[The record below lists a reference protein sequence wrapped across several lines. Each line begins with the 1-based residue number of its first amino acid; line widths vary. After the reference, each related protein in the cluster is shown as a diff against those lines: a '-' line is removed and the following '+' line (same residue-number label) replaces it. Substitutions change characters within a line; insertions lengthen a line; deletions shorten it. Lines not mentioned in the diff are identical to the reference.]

1 MTASG
6 GGVVP
11 RPTPEQWAAALA
23 QLSHQQKPTVAMVRT
38 VATGLGASERSVWR
52 RLRDGPP
59 AKRSVF
65 ELSATDIAAFA
76 DYRGNVAALHRARAA
91 AIAGRTSIAGVP
103 IPAELLSG
111 WAEARPVTVRTLYR
125 AFEAQM
131 TPAAQAAARHGE
143 RARRAKQVYLRRP
156 GTRRNQVWEGDHK
169 NLPILVLPPRGRAI
183 QPWITVF
190 IDDATRVITGW
201 ALSPTP
207 HTGTVLTALRMGM
220 LPDPCGPA
228 TGVPAALRLDQGL
241 EFAANAV
248 AAAAQALGIE
258 APPLPGYH
266 PHLKGKIE
274 RAFRTIDQM
283 LLTALP
289 GFTGGPR
296 KIDGTLEGP
305 LRDDRSTCTAYG
317 DDSPRRDGPLPLP
330 WEVFTDHIRQFIA
343 WYNNEH
349 IHSQLRGHSP
359 AAAWRDDPTPLRT
372 VDETDLRHLMLAG
385 ERRTIGANGIRFRNF
400 VYTDPAGALRERRG
414 KRVEI
419 RYMPHD
425 DTFIHVYLD
434 GQHIATCHPDDTL
447 TDEQVTQYYAAI
459 REQGRN
465 AAAAKRA
472 ASRRARKQLSVLS
485 TAQQTVTDTRLVSAI
500 EATTV
505 TRAARTG
512 DLRRIARTSLL
523 DLRPVTP
530 LVEPIDLEAE
540 EAPWQNRPL

>member
-1 MTASG
+1 
-6 GGVVP
+6 VP

-23 QLSHQQKPTVAMVRT
+23 QLGRQQQPTAAMVRT
-38 VATGLGASERSVWR
+38 IAAGLGVSERSVWR

-59 AKRSVF
+59 VKRPVF

-76 DYRGNVAALHRARAA
+76 DFRGNIAALHRARSA
-91 AIAGRTSIAGVP
+91 AIGGRTTVAGVP
-103 IPAELLSG
+103 ISAELLSG
-111 WAEARPVTVRTLYR
+111 WAGARPVTVRTLYR

-156 GTRRNQVWEGDHK
+156 ATRRNEVWEGDHK

-183 QPWITVF
+183 RPWITMF
-190 IDDATRVITGW
+190 IDDGTRVISGW
-201 ALSPTP
+201 ALSPTA

-220 LPDPCGPA
+220 LADPCGPA
-228 TGVPAALRLDQGL
+228 TGVPEALRLDQGL
-241 EFAANAV
+241 EFAADAV
-248 AAAAQALGIE
+248 AAAAQTLGIE
-258 APPLPGYH
+258 TLRLPGYH

-274 RAFRTIDQM
+274 RVFRTVEQM

-296 KIDGTLEGP
+296 RIDGVLEGP
-305 LRDDRSTCTAYG
+305 LRDDPSACIAYG
-317 DDSPRRDGPLPLP
+317 EDPTHRDRPLPLP
-330 WEVFTDHIRQFIA
+330 WEVFTDHVRQFVT

-349 IHSQLRGHSP
+349 THSQLRGHSP
-359 AAAWRDDPTPLRT
+359 AAAWHDDPTPLRT
-372 VDETDLRHLMLAG
+372 VDETELRHLMLAG

-400 VYTDPAGALRERRG
+400 VYTDPAGALRERG
-414 KRVEI
+414 GQRVDI

-434 GQHIATCHPDDTL
+434 GRYIATCHPDDAL
-447 TDEQVTQYYAAI
+447 TDEQVEQYYAAI
-459 REQGRN
+459 REQGRK

-472 ASRRARKQLSVLS
+472 ASRRARRQLSVLS
-485 TAQQTVTDTRLVSAI
+485 TAEQTVTDTRLVSAA

-505 TRAARTG
+505 TRASPAS

-523 DLRPVTP
+523 DLQPVAP
-530 LVEPIDLEAE
+530 LVEPVDLEAE
-540 EAPWQNRPL
+540 EAPWRNRPL